1 MKHELKVVKLRVNR
15 FRIKI
20 KFVAQI
26 LHNILMTITFTYYI
40 FNSIYILIDKKIYSK
55 KIRQRVGPFK
65 KLNVALENLETSS
78 PLRLLWSPPKLPPSV
93 TFFSTCFK

>member
-20 KFVAQI
+20 RFVAQI

-55 KIRQRVGPFK
+55 KIRPHVGPFK
-65 KLNVALENLETSS
+65 KLNVALEKFGNLQPIKIIVEPTQIS
-78 PLRLLWSPPKLPPSV
+78 LIR
-93 TFFSTCFK
+93 